1 MDESQANLA
10 LVNRPQATGDLNT
23 KIRDHETVWLT
34 NYIQP
39 IEVLINLGLNGYVLA
54 RTDRQI

>member
-23 KIRDHETVWLT
+23 KIRDPETVRLT
-34 NYIQP
+34 NYILP

-54 RTDRQI
+54 RTERQI